1 MHRSPPLL
9 FPRERW
15 PRVDVRTMRDETT
28 RAILPLALAG
38 LLLAMVPAAGCR
50 KGTQEEEAAASSEAA
65 GQDAGEQAGG
75 EEAGAEAEIEDVDI
89 EDAGITAKVKT
100 QLAADER
107 VSAFAVNVSTRQRIV
122 TLKGSVEDEE
132 AKAAAEE
139 IARGTEGVSDVVN
152 MITIGGGDSSAA

>member
-50 KGTQEEEAAASSEAA
+50 KGAQEEEEEAAASSEAA
-65 GQDAGEQAGG
+65 GPDAGEQA